1 MRSRMKIKI
10 LGHALFLPENFNG
23 VNKTTYN
30 LIRNQFGLEIEF
42 FYPSE
47 SQDVPGLPTGFEHVT
62 PRPITGLNPRQISL
76 VSKFSS
82 LISSKP
88 FISDSSKNLQIQA
101 QEVKGG
107 ALVIIGL
114 TNAGVIEYLPE
125 SVRRQTL
132 LIPIDCLSYF
142 YESRIQNEP
151 FWMKRWLYRFDAWKA
166 RRFEASLYSKVKK
179 SLFVSPYDA
188 KFAHELSNSDCQGLP
203 YGVDFQKFDHEL
215 SELGLVSSEGRD
227 LIFTGNFDYGP
238 NIAGALFL
246 IDHVMPNLR
255 KRNLRVRLVL
265 AGGNPV
271 AQIKSRA
278 CADIIVTGFV
288 ESLTRLIKSSR
299 LFLSPIF
306 FGAGVKTKVL
316 EAMYLESIVVGTPES
331 FYAIEAVVGRDVIA
345 VEDKKNPKA
354 WADIIEKILE
364 RPDDYKKF
372 GSHAKEAILKNHRWE
387 HVRELYK
394 QQFLALEDK

>member
-1 MRSRMKIKI
+1 MQDSMKVNI
-10 LGHALFLPENFNG
+10 LGPALFLPENDNG
-23 VNKTTYN
+23 VNKTTFN
-30 LIRNQFGLEIEF
+30 VLKNQMGIEVDF
-42 FYPSE
+42 FYPANTAK
-47 SQDVPGLPTGFEHVT
+47 LPALPVGFEHVT
-62 PRPITGLNPRQISL
+62 LRPILDVIPRQISWF
-76 VSKFSS
+76 SKLLS
-82 LISSKP
+82 LLSLRP
-88 FISDSSKNLQIQA
+88 FISDTSKNLQIQA
-101 QEVKGG
+101 QNFQSGP
-107 ALVIIGL
+107 LVIVGL

-151 FWMKRWLYRFDAWKA
+151 FWLKRWLYRFDAWKA
-166 RRFEASLYSKVKK
+166 RRFEASLYSQVKK
-179 SLFVSPYDA
+179 SLFVSPHDA
-188 KFAHELSNSDCQGLP
+188 KFAQELSNSECHGLP

-215 SELGLVSSEGRD
+215 SELGLASNEGRD

-246 IDHVMPNLR
+246 IDHVMPILR
-255 KRNLRVRLVL
+255 KRKLEVRLIL

-271 AQIKSRA
+271 SQIKSRA

-288 ESLTRLIKSSR
+288 ESLTKLIRSAR
-299 LFLSPIF
+299 IFLSPIF

-331 FYAIEAVVGRDVIA
+331 FYAIEAVVGEDVIS

-364 RPDDYKKF
+364 RPGDYKKF
-372 GSHAKEAILKNHRWE
+372 GSRAKEAILKNHRWE